1 MTHEHGARSTD
12 VGASTPARSDEERRD
27 RLVAERQRMAAQLV
41 ELRRTFDELVA
52 DAELEPP
59 DDEHDPDGT
68 TAYERAQVVS
78 LAASAEASIGRI
90 DAAIAA
96 IDRGE
101 GAVCEVCGD
110 AIPDERL
117 DAVPG
122 TVRCVRCAAGG

>member
-1 MTHEHGARSTD
+1 L
-12 VGASTPARSDEERRD
+12 P
-27 RLVAERQRMAAQLV
+27 AERQGSGRTPAPDEGARRARLVEERARMAAQLA

-78 LAASAEASIGRI
+78 LAASAEASVARI
-90 DAAIAA
+90 DAALDAL
-96 IDRGE
+96 DRGD
-101 GAVCEVCGD
+101 GGRCEVCGEP
-110 AIPDERL
+110 IPDERL

-122 TVRCVRCAAGG
+122 TLRCVRCAAGG